1 MEENA
6 RVSVRELVAFSYFPA
21 DITPAA
27 DAALMLKGTLAHQAR
42 QKQSAGECEKSIRHA
57 FMCEG
62 VTMLVYGRMDVLAD
76 GDVPLIEEIKLG
88 GEAREDALPEHWAQ
102 AVCYAAMLC
111 LEKPCG
117 SVRIRI
123 CYTDETG
130 VELQG
135 FERPC
140 GADELMAQMDAL
152 LMPYARFVKREQ
164 AHRELRDQ
172 SIRVLTFPYPS
183 YRPGQREL
191 AVQVYTAIRRKKRL
205 FASLPTGTG
214 KSAAVLFPAI
224 KALGEGQTEKVLY
237 LTARN
242 TARQSPLNALLRM
255 HKAGLQAR
263 CCVLSAKETLCAENL
278 QCDPT
283 NCSRAAGHYVRQKD
297 ALEAMLSGDE
307 RLWDE
312 TLIRSWADRYH
323 LCPFELALALTE
335 LADVVMMDLNYVF
348 APFAQVKRLYQRKA
362 RCTLLVDEAHHLLD
376 RVRDNLSGTLDSRE
390 IARLRTAYGKRHGR
404 KTGLYRAAGKLIRLL
419 RGIEAPSGEQ
429 RLEDIPE
436 GIEFAARGLLA
447 AASDAAAHEEA
458 RALLRIILPFLY
470 ALEHFDQDYA
480 VLMEGHGR
488 ERVLTLYC
496 LLPGKEI
503 AQLTKGMRGAVFFSA
518 TLSPLA
524 AMKRLLGGAE
534 EDACFA
540 LPSPFPREHLAV
552 ALERVN
558 TRYDARE
565 ESAQAVAG
573 AIRKAVLSR
582 PGSYIAYFPSY
593 AYLELVR
600 AHLQTEGLPPLWV
613 QTREMGEEDRAAFLS
628 AFDQEKQPKLG
639 LCVLGGLFS
648 EGIDLPGDRLIGV
661 MIVGVGLP
669 VPSARINAMRACY
682 ERHFGD
688 GFAYAC
694 RIPGMHKVLQAAGR
708 VIRSETDKG
717 LVLLL
722 DERYGLEAYRALLP
736 PEWIVHT
743 DGLAGALKQL
753 EDST

>member
-21 DITPAA
+21 DIVPAS
-27 DAALMLKGTLAHQAR
+27 DASLLLKGTLAHQAR
-42 QKQSAGECEKSIRHA
+42 QRQSEGECEKTIRHA
-57 FMCEG
+57 FACQG
-62 VTMLVYGRMDVLAD
+62 VTVLVYGRMDVLVD
-76 GDVPLIEEIKLG
+76 GEIPLIEEIKLG

-102 AVCYAAMLC
+102 AACYAAMLC
-111 LEKPCG
+111 LEKPCD

-123 CYTDETG
+123 CYTDAG
-130 VELQG
+130 GLELQS
-135 FERPC
+135 FERLC
-140 GADELMAQMDAL
+140 GADELMAQMEAL
-152 LMPYARFVKREQ
+152 LAPYARFVEREQ
-164 AHRELRDQ
+164 AHRRLRDQ
-172 SIRVLTFPYPS
+172 SIRALSFPFPS

-191 AVQVYTAIRRKKRL
+191 AVQVYTAIRRKRRL

-224 KALGEGQTEKVLY
+224 KALGEGQTERILY
-237 LTARN
+237 LTARS

-255 HKAGLQAR
+255 QEAGLRAR
-263 CCVLSAKETLCAENL
+263 CCVLSAKEKLCAENL
-278 QCDPT
+278 QCDPV

-297 ALEAMLSGDE
+297 ALEAMLSGDTL
-307 RLWDE
+307 LWDE
-312 TLIRSWADRYH
+312 TAIRSWADRYH

-348 APFAQVKRLYQRKA
+348 DPFAQVKRLYQRKA
-362 RCTLLVDEAHHLLD
+362 RCTLLADEAHHLLE

-390 IARLRTAYGKRHGR
+390 IARLRADYGKRHGR
-404 KTGLYRAAGKLIRLL
+404 KNALYRAAGRLTHFL
-419 RGIEAPSGEQ
+419 RGIEAPDGTRQ
-429 RLEDIPE
+429 LEAIPE
-436 GIEFAARGLLA
+436 GVEAAARDLLA
-447 AASDAAAHEEA
+447 ASSDAAAHEEA

-480 VLMEGHGR
+480 VLLEGHGR
-488 ERVLTLYC
+488 EHALTLYC

-503 AQLTKGMRGAVFFSA
+503 AQTTKGMRGAVFFSA

-524 AMKRLLGGAE
+524 AMKRLLGGTE

-552 ALERVN
+552 VLESVN
-558 TRYDARE
+558 TRYEARE
-565 ESAQAVAG
+565 ESAQTVAG
-573 AIRKAVLSR
+573 AIRRAVLSR
-582 PGSYIAYFPSY
+582 LGSYIAYFPSY

-600 AHLQTEGLPPLWV
+600 AHLQTEGIPPLWV

-648 EGIDLPGDRLIGV
+648 EGIDLPGNRLIGV

-669 VPSARINAMRACY
+669 VPSARVSAVRACY

-722 DERYGLEAYRALLP
+722 DERYSQQAYRALMP
-736 PEWIVHT
+736 PEWNVYTGDLT
-743 DGLAGALKQL
+743 DALRQL
-753 EDST
+753 EAST